1 MKLINV
7 FEIDELEPL
16 LHDTLKNHH
25 RVPVKYVDPNYIV
38 FAGYKYTRTFTENT
52 IPDCIL
58 SKLTMAKASGKK
70 YISDSMVNQLNMYYY
85 EHDDGMGDIAW
96 RVSDTYYV
104 VVLNE
109 RELRSLFGKEDD
121 DTRSKS
127 KNKSKENLR

>member
-16 LHDTLKNHH
+16 PHEKLKNHH
-25 RVPVKYVDPNYIV
+25 RVPVKYIEPNYIV
-38 FAGYKYTRTFTENT
+38 FVGYKYTRTFTENT
-52 IPDCIL
+52 IPDCVM

-70 YISDSMVNQLNMYYY
+70 YISDNMVNQLSIFYY

-104 VVLNE
+104 VVLDE
-109 RELRSLFGKEDD
+109 RELRSLFGEES
-121 DTRSKS
+121 DTRSESKS
-127 KNKSKENLR
+127 ESKESLR